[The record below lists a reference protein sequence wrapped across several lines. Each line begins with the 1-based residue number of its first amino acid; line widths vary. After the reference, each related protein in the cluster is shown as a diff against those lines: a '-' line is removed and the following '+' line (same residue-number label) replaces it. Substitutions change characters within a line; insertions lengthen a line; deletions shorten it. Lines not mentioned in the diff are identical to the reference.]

1 MFWSN
6 LLFILIYLFYVASGG
21 AVGAVLRY
29 LTSNFYKF
37 YFPNFPIGTLFI
49 NFIGSFLIGI
59 LASNLDSRGTSYIF
73 IKYFLIIGILG
84 SFTTFSTFSLET
96 IQLVNDKK
104 LFLSLVYIF
113 LSISLCIFGA
123 FFGFNINKI
132 WL

>member
-1 MFWSN
+1 MIN
-6 LLFILIYLFYVASGG
+6 LIYVASGG
-21 AVGAVLRY
+21 AVGAVIRY
-29 LTSNFYKF
+29 LTSNFYRF

-59 LASNLDSRGTSYIF
+59 LASNLESRGTSYIF

-104 LFLSLVYIF
+104 LFLSLVYIL

-132 WL
+132 LL

>member
-1 MFWSN
+1 MIN
-6 LLFILIYLFYVASGG
+6 LFYVASGG

-29 LTSNFYKF
+29 LTSNFYRF

-113 LSISLCIFGA
+113 LSISLCILGA

>member
-1 MFWSN
+1 M
-6 LLFILIYLFYVASGG
+6 IKLFYVASGG
-21 AVGAVLRY
+21 SIGAVLRY
-29 LTSNFYKF
+29 LTSNFYRF

-59 LASNLDSRGTSYIF
+59 LASNLESRGTSYIF

-104 LFLSLVYIF
+104 LFLSLVYIL
-113 LSISLCIFGA
+113 LSISLCILGA

>member
-1 MFWSN
+1 MIN
-6 LLFILIYLFYVASGG
+6 LIYVASGG

-29 LTSNFYKF
+29 VTSNFYRF

-59 LASNLDSRGTSYIF
+59 LASNLESRGTSYIF

>member
-1 MFWSN
+1 MIN
-6 LLFILIYLFYVASGG
+6 LIYVASGG

-59 LASNLDSRGTSYIF
+59 LASNLESRGTSYIF
-73 IKYFLIIGILG
+73 IKYFMIIGILG

-104 LFLSLVYIF
+104 YFLSLVYIF

-123 FFGFNINKI
+123 FFGLNINKI

>member
-1 MFWSN
+1 MIN
-6 LLFILIYLFYVASGG
+6 LFYVASGG
-21 AVGAVLRY
+21 SIGAVLRY

-59 LASNLDSRGTSYIF
+59 LASNLESRGTSYIF

-96 IQLVNDKK
+96 VQLVNDKK

>member
-1 MFWSN
+1 M
-6 LLFILIYLFYVASGG
+6 IQLIYVASGG

-49 NFIGSFLIGI
+49 NFIGSFIIGI
-59 LASNLDSRGTSYIF
+59 LASNLESRGTSYIL

-123 FFGFNINKI
+123 FFGFNVNKI

>member
-1 MFWSN
+1 MIN
-6 LLFILIYLFYVASGG
+6 LFFIASGG

-49 NFIGSFLIGI
+49 NFIGSFLVGI
-59 LASNLDSRGTSYIF
+59 LASNLESKGTSYIF

-132 WL
+132 

>member
-1 MFWSN
+1 MIN
-6 LLFILIYLFYVASGG
+6 LIYVASGG

-29 LTSNFYKF
+29 LTSNFYRL

-96 IQLVNDKK
+96 IQLAIDKK

>member
-1 MFWSN
+1 MIN
-6 LLFILIYLFYVASGG
+6 LIYVASGG

-29 LTSNFYKF
+29 LTSNFYRF

-84 SFTTFSTFSLET
+84 SFTTFSTFSLEA
-96 IQLVNDKK
+96 IQLMNDKK
-104 LFLSLVYIF
+104 LFLLFIYIF
-113 LSISLCIFGA
+113 LSISLCILGA

-132 WL
+132 WI

>member
-1 MFWSN
+1 MIN
-6 LLFILIYLFYVASGG
+6 LFYVASGG

-59 LASNLDSRGTSYIF
+59 LASNLESRGTSDIF

-104 LFLSLVYIF
+104 LFLSLVYIL

>member
-1 MFWSN
+1 MLN
-6 LLFILIYLFYVASGG
+6 LIYVASGG

-29 LTSNFYKF
+29 LTSNFYRF

-59 LASNLDSRGTSYIF
+59 LASSLDSRGTSYIF

-84 SFTTFSTFSLET
+84 SFTTFSAFSLET

-104 LFLSLVYIF
+104 LFLSLVYIL
-113 LSISLCIFGA
+113 LSISLCIFGH
-123 FFGFNINKI
+123 FLDLILIKFGFDKK
-132 WL
+132 L

>member
-1 MFWSN
+1 MIN
-6 LLFILIYLFYVASGG
+6 LIYVASGG

-29 LTSNFYKF
+29 LTSNFFRF

-59 LASNLDSRGTSYIF
+59 LASNLESRGTSYIF

-113 LSISLCIFGA
+113 LSISLCILGA

>member
-1 MFWSN
+1 MIN
-6 LLFILIYLFYVASGG
+6 LIYVASGG

-29 LTSNFYKF
+29 LTSNFYRF

-59 LASNLDSRGTSYIF
+59 LASNLESRGTSYIF

-84 SFTTFSTFSLET
+84 SFTTFSTFSLES
-96 IQLVNDKK
+96 IQLINDKK
-104 LFLSLVYIF
+104 LFLLFIYIF

-132 WL
+132 

>member
-1 MFWSN
+1 MINN
-6 LLFILIYLFYVASGG
+6 LIYVASGG

-29 LTSNFYKF
+29 LTSNFYRF

-59 LASNLDSRGTSYIF
+59 LASNLESRGTSYIF

-104 LFLSLVYIF
+104 LFLSLVYVF

>member
-1 MFWSN
+1 MIN
-6 LLFILIYLFYVASGG
+6 LFYVASGG
-21 AVGAVLRY
+21 SIGAVLRY

-49 NFIGSFLIGI
+49 NFVGSFLIGI
-59 LASNLDSRGTSYIF
+59 LASNLESRGTSYIF

-104 LFLSLVYIF
+104 LFLSLVYVS

>member
-1 MFWSN
+1 M
-6 LLFILIYLFYVASGG
+6 IKLIYVASGG

-49 NFIGSFLIGI
+49 NFLGSFLIGF
-59 LASNLDSRGTSYIF
+59 LASNLENKGTSYLF
-73 IKYFLIIGILG
+73 IRYFLIIGILG
-84 SFTTFSTFSLET
+84 SFTTFSAFSFEV

-113 LSISLCIFGA
+113 LSVFLCILGA
-123 FFGFNINKI
+123 FFGFNIYKI

>member
-1 MFWSN
+1 MIN
-6 LLFILIYLFYVASGG
+6 LIYVASGG

-29 LTSNFYKF
+29 LTSNFYRF

-59 LASNLDSRGTSYIF
+59 LASNLESRGASYIF

-113 LSISLCIFGA
+113 LSISLCILGA

>member
-1 MFWSN
+1 M
-6 LLFILIYLFYVASGG
+6 IKLIYVASGG
-21 AVGAVLRY
+21 AIGAVLRY
-29 LTSNFYKF
+29 LISNFYKF

-59 LASNLDSRGTSYIF
+59 LASNLESRGTSYIF

-104 LFLSLVYIF
+104 LFLSLIYVF
-113 LSISLCIFGA
+113 LSITLCIFGA

>member
-1 MFWSN
+1 MIN
-6 LLFILIYLFYVASGG
+6 LFYVASGG
-21 AVGAVLRY
+21 SIGAVLRY
-29 LTSNFYKF
+29 LISNFYRF
-37 YFPNFPIGTLFI
+37 YFPNFPFGTLFI
-49 NFIGSFLIGI
+49 NVLGSFLIGI
-59 LASNLDSRGTSYIF
+59 LASNLESRGISYIF

>member
-1 MFWSN
+1 MIN
-6 LLFILIYLFYVASGG
+6 LIYVASGG

>member
-1 MFWSN
+1 MIN
-6 LLFILIYLFYVASGG
+6 LIYVASGG

-29 LTSNFYKF
+29 LTSNFYRF

-59 LASNLDSRGTSYIF
+59 LASNLESRGTSYIF

-113 LSISLCIFGA
+113 LSISLCVFGA
-123 FFGFNINKI
+123 FFGFNIHKI

>member
-1 MFWSN
+1 M
-6 LLFILIYLFYVASGG
+6 IKLIYVASGG
-21 AVGAVLRY
+21 AVGAVFRY

-49 NFIGSFLIGI
+49 NFIGSFLVGI
-59 LASNLDSRGTSYIF
+59 LASNLESRGTSYIF

-96 IQLVNDKK
+96 MQLVNDKK

-113 LSISLCIFGA
+113 LSVFLCILGA
-123 FFGFNINKI
+123 FFGFNIYKI

>member
-1 MFWSN
+1 MIN
-6 LLFILIYLFYVASGG
+6 LIYVASGG

-49 NFIGSFLIGI
+49 NFMGSFLIGI
-59 LASNLDSRGTSYIF
+59 LASNLESRGTSYIF

-104 LFLSLVYIF
+104 LFLSLVYIL

-132 WL
+132 LL

>member
-1 MFWSN
+1 MIN
-6 LLFILIYLFYVASGG
+6 LIYVASGG
-21 AVGAVLRY
+21 AIGAVLRY
-29 LTSNFYKF
+29 LTSNFYRF

-59 LASNLDSRGTSYIF
+59 LASNLENKGTSYVF